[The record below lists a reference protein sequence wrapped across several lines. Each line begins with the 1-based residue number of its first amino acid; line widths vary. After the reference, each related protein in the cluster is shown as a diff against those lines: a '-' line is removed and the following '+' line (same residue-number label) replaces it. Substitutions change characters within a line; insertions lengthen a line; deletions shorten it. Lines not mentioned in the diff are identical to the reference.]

1 MLCHQKLSVVL
12 ASRKLG
18 GGRTGCDEAGNSSGK
33 SLVSSW
39 RLSEESGTETETE
52 AGTGAGTGAGT
63 DADSDSDAGWWNNGV
78 DGA

>member
-18 GGRTGCDEAGNSSGK
+18 AERTGCDEAGNSSGK

-52 AGTGAGTGAGT
+52 TEAGTGAGT
-63 DADSDSDAGWWNNGV
+63 DAGWWNNGV

>member
-1 MLCHQKLSVVL
+1 MPPADPFHHQGTRNANGMLCHQKLSVVL

-39 RLSEESGTETETE
+39 
-52 AGTGAGTGAGT
+52 
-63 DADSDSDAGWWNNGV
+63 
-78 DGA
+78 